1 MVAIFVPILFFE
13 FATCK
18 IMIFMTLANNFTQNI
33 VFFQLFVF
41 RTTNEKID

>member
-1 MVAIFVPILFFE
+1 MQNYDFYDFGKY
-13 FATCK
+13 C
-18 IMIFMTLANNFTQNI
+18 NFTQNI